1 VPGVINPLARDRT
14 KEQGDRILERLL
26 AMKLDVFEADTD
38 QDAAIEE
45 LQTRLAAKRL
55 KVFNTLPEWLRE
67 YRNYRRDKD
76 GDVVEE
82 NDALMVATGLLCL
95 SGLHIATTDIALEAE
110 ATADWADRSR
120 SNVTGY

>member
-1 VPGVINPLARDRT
+1 LARGRT
-14 KEQGDRILERLL
+14 KEQGDRIIERLL

-45 LQTRLAAKRL
+45 LQTRLSAKRL

-110 ATADWADRSR
+110 ATADWADASR
-120 SNVTGY
+120 SSVTGY